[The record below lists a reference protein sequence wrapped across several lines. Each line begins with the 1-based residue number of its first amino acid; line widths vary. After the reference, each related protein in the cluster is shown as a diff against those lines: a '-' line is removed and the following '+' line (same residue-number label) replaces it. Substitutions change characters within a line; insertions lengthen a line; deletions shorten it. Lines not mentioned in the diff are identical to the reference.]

1 MNWKGKVLIK
11 KDIWA
16 NISEKGSLKCLQ
28 QNRPPT
34 FNSWIQLSPLFP
46 TSAHPEISMLFY
58 NSKQIP
64 FKNNYVINR

>member
-1 MNWKGKVLIK
+1 MYWKGKVLTK

-16 NISEKGSLKCLQ
+16 NISKKGSLKYLQ
-28 QNRPPT
+28 QNRPT

-46 TSAHPEISMLFY
+46 TSADPEISMLFY

-64 FKNNYVINR
+64 SKNNYVINR